1 MIFVLL
7 KYMYSFIWKTSD
19 TDSMVDNEEWPRSGE
34 EGGLFKLVW

>member
-19 TDSMVDNEEWPRSGE
+19 TDSMVDEEWPRSGE